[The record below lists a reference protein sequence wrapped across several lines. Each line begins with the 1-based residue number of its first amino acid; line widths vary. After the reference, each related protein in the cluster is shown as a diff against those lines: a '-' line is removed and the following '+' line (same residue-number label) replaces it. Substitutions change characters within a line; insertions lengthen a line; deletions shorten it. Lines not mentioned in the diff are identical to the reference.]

1 MKRFSRIKETVNEYS
16 KLRLCFT
23 FAADENPSSDL
34 HGAAL
39 IISLGIH
46 DVRSNRP
53 RFEGFA
59 YVLTDRRRDL
69 ERGQERLWQLGW
81 QEIANNN
88 PGQLPQV

>member
-1 MKRFSRIKETVNEYS
+1 MKRFSRIKETANEYS

-53 RFEGFA
+53 PCVRVVVASHEP
-59 YVLTDRRRDL
+59 R
-69 ERGQERLWQLGW
+69 
-81 QEIANNN
+81 
-88 PGQLPQV
+88 